1 MYSCSRAQVLLGN
14 TIRFVDGIDT
24 ADLTDQDVARLI
36 MGSAGQPV
44 LLVLLEGR
52 HPCGQFPPL
61 GHLFCVSL
69 VRQPV
74 SSIDA
79 ALGHS
84 PTRCAS
90 EPPPVAKGKSIPRVL
105 PVRSLGLGPV
115 FLHGPTTATPPHPA
129 VSCDGRGASEGP
141 ASRRFSSSASTAST
155 YVHVG
160 TPDSD
165 AEAESGGCAGAPDK
179 DGLARS
185 PSAAV
190 GGDGGP
196 QAAPSPRPPDTPPAS
211 GGRWD
216 GDAGGGS
223 AGKKALFARSPSAAV
238 GGDSG
243 PQAAPSPR
251 PPDTRT
257 ASGGRWDGDGDAGG
271 GSAGK
276 KALLRNAGLAGLDR
290 RFRRMLL

>member
-44 LLVLLEGR
+44 LLVFLEGR

-79 ALGHS
+79 ALGDS

-90 EPPPVAKGKSIPRVL
+90 EPPPVAKGKNIPRVL

-155 YVHVG
+155 YVRVG
-160 TPDSD
+160 TPDPD

-179 DGLARS
+179 DGLAG
-185 PSAAV
+185 PPWAAV
-190 GGDGGP
+190 GGDRGH
-196 QAAPSPRPPDTPPAS
+196 QAAPSPAQ
-211 GGRWD
+211 
-216 GDAGGGS
+216 
-223 AGKKALFARSPSAAV
+223 SAAPRHPAAGTGPRAGAQPARRPCCAAR
-238 GGDSG
+238 GG
-243 PQAAPSPR
+243 
-251 PPDTRT
+251 
-257 ASGGRWDGDGDAGG
+257 
-271 GSAGK
+271 
-276 KALLRNAGLAGLDR
+276 
-290 RFRRMLL
+290 